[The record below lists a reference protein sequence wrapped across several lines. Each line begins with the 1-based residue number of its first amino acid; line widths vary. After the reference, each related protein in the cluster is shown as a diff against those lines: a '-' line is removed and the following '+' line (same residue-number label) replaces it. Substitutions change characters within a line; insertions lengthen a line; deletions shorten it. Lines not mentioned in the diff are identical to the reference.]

1 MLLFHVLSS
10 LEGRKKRERRGIN
23 ISSGSGAGD
32 FEGLLR
38 IEVGQEDS
46 CLCRLRNVLYTLYVY
61 LDFIVIAICFP

>member
-1 MLLFHVLSS
+1 MLPLKEEREEDEGGSRS
-10 LEGRKKRERRGIN
+10 LLEVKQK
-23 ISSGSGAGD
+23 A

-46 CLCRLRNVLYTLYVY
+46 CLCRWWNVLYTLYVY

>member
-1 MLLFHVLSS
+1 M
-10 LEGRKKRERRGIN
+10 GIK
-23 ISSGSGAGD
+23 IPSGSGIGD

-46 CLCRLRNVLYTLYVY
+46 CLCRWWNVLYTLYVY